1 MKYIHRK
8 ECPLTRRFHMDR
20 KGLRPFRPVNRDV
33 RFLKIKM
40 NEPIDLLQHYL
51 PSIYDALS
59 SSNKLLSDISSKY
72 YERYKKVESDIKE
85 KGEFISE
92 KTMFDFWW
100 NANEGD
106 QASLA
111 FLKFINNT
119 ATEILQKVK
128 GDPRKQIINLCH
140 KMIINFNDNQSQ
152 FQSFVAELAVISK
165 LLKDDGLT
173 LIQVEKKL
181 PNGKRFDFEVEKDGN
196 KTLVEVFNINFDFDR
211 MESTEKFQKLLEHR
225 LTKKL
230 NSKLNGL
237 TGTYPPFLLAPV
249 LWGNILELE
258 RFAGAFSYFKEFN
271 QMIYRFTMI
280 AEFKN
285 PDGEYLFMFAHV
297 DEFLERARKINKI

>member
-1 MKYIHRK
+1 
-8 ECPLTRRFHMDR
+8 
-20 KGLRPFRPVNRDV
+20 
-33 RFLKIKM
+33 M
-40 NEPIDLLQHYL
+40 NEPIDLLQHHL

-59 SSNKLLSDISSKY
+59 SSNKLLSDISNKY

-85 KGEFISE
+85 KGEFVSD

-111 FLKFINNT
+111 FLKFINDT
-119 ATEILQKVK
+119 STEILQKVK

-140 KMIINFNDNQSQ
+140 KMIINFNDTQSQ
-152 FQSFVAELAVISK
+152 FQSYVAELAVIGR
-165 LLKDDGLT
+165 LLKDEGLT
-173 LIQVEKKL
+173 LVQVEKKL

-211 MESTEKFQKLLEHR
+211 IESTERFQKLLEHR
-225 LTKKL
+225 LTQKL

-237 TGTYPPFLLAPV
+237 TGTYPPFLFVPV

-258 RFAGAFSYFKEFN
+258 RFADAFTYFKEFN

-285 PDGEYLFMFAHV
+285 PDGEYLFMFADV
-297 DEFLERARKINKI
+297 DDFLEKARKTIKI